1 MAQIFGP
8 SANALS
14 RVSIAA
20 AVIIAVVLGAGGV
33 GLYLSDYVTGVN
45 IAREQPVPFSH
56 RHHVAGIGIDCRYCH
71 TTVETAAFAG
81 IPATEVCMTCH
92 AQIWSDSPTLEPV
105 RASYRNNQSIRWN
118 RVHKVPDY
126 VYFDHSIH
134 VHKGIGCST
143 CHGHVDQM
151 PLVARKETLHM
162 GWCLDCHRAPER
174 FVRPRDQVFNMDW
187 VPPDDQL
194 AMGEKLVAEYKIQ
207 KLTDCYTCHR

>member
-14 RVSIAA
+14 RLSIAA
-20 AVIIAVVLGAGGV
+20 GIIILTVVVAGGV

-45 IAREQPVPFSH
+45 IAQEQPVPFSH
-56 RHHVAGIGIDCRYCH
+56 RHHVAGVGIDCRYCH
-71 TTVETAAFAG
+71 TTVEATAFAG
-81 IPATEVCMTCH
+81 IPATDVCMTCH

-105 RASYRNNQSIRWN
+105 RASYRTNQSLRWN
-118 RVHKVPDY
+118 RVHRVPDY

-134 VHKGIGCST
+134 IHKGIGCST

-151 PLVARKETLHM
+151 PLVARKETLRM

-187 VPPDDQL
+187 APPEDQL
-194 AMGEKLVAEYKIQ
+194 AMGERLVKEYQIQ

>member
-14 RVSIAA
+14 RLSIAA
-20 AVIIAVVLGAGGV
+20 GIIILTVVVAGGV

-45 IAREQPVPFSH
+45 IAQEQPVPFSH
-56 RHHVAGIGIDCRYCH
+56 RHHVAGVGIDCRYCH
-71 TTVETAAFAG
+71 TTVETTAFAG
-81 IPATEVCMTCH
+81 IPATDVCMTCH

-105 RASYRNNQSIRWN
+105 RASYRTNQSLRWN
-118 RVHKVPDY
+118 RVHRVPDY

-134 VHKGIGCST
+134 IHKGIGCST

-151 PLVARKETLHM
+151 PLVARKETLRM

-187 VPPDDQL
+187 APPEDQL
-194 AMGEKLVAEYKIQ
+194 AMGERLVKEYQIQ